1 MGRCRCRRS
10 WLYRWPYGEPQA
22 WWAEPSAVTHYRA
35 CKSID
40 DQKRSSELHGE
51 AHKIAR
57 DELPQELLNRLA
69 AAAEGR
75 YDLRVGPPEKSA
87 ALGWPPSHASG
98 PPTHHRRAGAPVR
111 QFDGV
116 QLLDAVLSGYERGRG
131 SLWADD
137 PSDSTRR
144 LWPMTDWARTAR
156 LHKHAT
162 RDTRCCR
169 CDESIRAGEPVVI
182 PGLRSSGQ
190 AHPRGCWSRRQSDPY
205 GPGRL
210 PF

>member
-57 DELPQELLNRLA
+57 DELPQELHNRLA

-87 ALGWPPSHASG
+87 ALGWPTQPRIRATHS
-98 PPTHHRRAGAPVR
+98 PPQGWCSR
-111 QFDGV
+111 QAVDGD
-116 QLLDAVLSGYERGRG
+116 QLLDAVPSGYERGKG

-169 CDESIRAGEPVVI
+169 CDESIRSGEPVVI
-182 PGLRSSGQ
+182 PRPSQPSK
-190 AHPRGCWSRRQSDPY
+190 GCWSRRQSDPY